1 MTVMIHGEEAYEQ
14 AIRLSQAL
22 FSGKVAEL
30 TKEEI
35 AMGFEGIPQ
44 IEISEPIGLIDAL
57 VLVKAASSKRE
68 ARDFINGGGVSI
80 NGNQQKDMNFVIT
93 DECTIGEEYTI
104 IRRGKKNYYVIKHVK

>member
-1 MTVMIHGEEAYEQ
+1 
-14 AIRLSQAL
+14 
-22 FSGKVAEL
+22 
-30 TKEEI
+30 
-35 AMGFEGIPQ
+35 MGFEGIPQ

-93 DECTIGEEYTI
+93 NECTIGEEYTI